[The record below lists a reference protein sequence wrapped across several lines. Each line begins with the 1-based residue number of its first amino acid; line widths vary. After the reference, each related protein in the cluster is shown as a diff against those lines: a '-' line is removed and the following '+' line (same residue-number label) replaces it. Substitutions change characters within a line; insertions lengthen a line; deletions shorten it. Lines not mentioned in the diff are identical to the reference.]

1 MSIIYIDNIIF
12 NDEPLTRQIQY
23 RTTFFF
29 MILNVLSLLMG
40 LIFIIFYSKV
50 LSYQN
55 TQSNNIN
62 SHLHFINISF
72 NRWPYFNS
80 NNYHNIIQFNAKF
93 LISKFALLTSLSK
106 PNNKANVV
114 GLSFTNIFV
123 VRVVCMFNS

>member
-62 SHLHFINISF
+62 SHLHF
-72 NRWPYFNS
+72 
-80 NNYHNIIQFNAKF
+80 
-93 LISKFALLTSLSK
+93 L
-106 PNNKANVV
+106 
-114 GLSFTNIFV
+114 
-123 VRVVCMFNS
+123 